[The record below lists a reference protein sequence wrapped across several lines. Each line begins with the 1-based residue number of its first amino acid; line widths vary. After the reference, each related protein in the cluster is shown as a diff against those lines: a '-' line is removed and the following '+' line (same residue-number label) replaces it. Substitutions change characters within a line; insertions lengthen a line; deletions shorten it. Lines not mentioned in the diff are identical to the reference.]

1 MIGAGR
7 TIGMAPIAWLVP
19 TFRRV
24 ASDLSARWTLAAN
37 PFGPPSIDISSF
49 WRYSGDSGRAL
60 MESIF
65 LLKFVHV
72 LGASVLFGTGLG
84 IAYFMFMAHRT
95 GHAGVIAV
103 TARFV
108 ILADLIFT
116 ATAVVVQ
123 PVSGVLLAWS
133 IGLSPLEESWIV
145 LSLLLYVLVGLC
157 WLPAVFIQIRMRKLA
172 HDAAV
177 NSKPLPDGY
186 RRLFRVW
193 FALGWPAFAGVLGI
207 FALMTWQPRLW

>member
-1 MIGAGR
+1 M
-7 TIGMAPIAWLVP
+7 V
-19 TFRRV
+19 
-24 ASDLSARWTLAAN
+24 
-37 PFGPPSIDISSF
+37 
-49 WRYSGDSGRAL
+49 
-60 MESIF
+60 SIF

-103 TARFV
+103 TARFAV
-108 ILADLIFT
+108 LADLIFT

-123 PVSGVLLAWS
+123 PVSGVR
-133 IGLSPLEESWIV
+133 
-145 LSLLLYVLVGLC
+145 LC
-157 WLPAVFIQIRMRKLA
+157 WLPVVFIQIRMRKLA

-186 RRLFRVW
+186 RRLFRIW

>member
-1 MIGAGR
+1 
-7 TIGMAPIAWLVP
+7 
-19 TFRRV
+19 
-24 ASDLSARWTLAAN
+24 
-37 PFGPPSIDISSF
+37 
-49 WRYSGDSGRAL
+49 

-157 WLPAVFIQIRMRKLA
+157 WLPVVFIQIRMRKLA

-186 RRLFRVW
+186 RRLFRIW